1 MVCIG
6 GLASQHSIN
15 YFYITLL
22 CSLSELPECQMP
34 IAMRADIVDQ
44 TLAIALHPYCEC
56 RTAMVSVNVI
66 LNLIQSPETH
76 VSIVRKEVVEKMLEI
91 QKMFD
96 EQSLAQSSSEDQME
110 ISALK
115 YVAIIAPF
123 SAFSFICHP
132 SSHSVKFQRI
142 QHIHN

>member
-6 GLASQHSIN
+6 GLASQHNIN
-15 YFYITLL
+15 YFYIMLL

-44 TLAIALHPYCEC
+44 TLTIALHPYCEC

-96 EQSLAQSSSEDQME
+96 EQSLAQSSSEDRME

-123 SAFSFICHP
+123 SAFFFYLPPFLSP
-132 SSHSVKFQRI
+132 SEISAYTTHS
-142 QHIHN
+142 